1 MKIFSHMQSTSH
13 LSCNLLADLLTAH
26 GVRRAVLSPG
36 SRNTPLILA
45 LSRRQE
51 MECHVVIDER
61 SASFI
66 ALGMSIQTGEPVAL
80 VCTSGTALLNYAP
93 AVAEAFYRHIPLVVI
108 SADRPEE
115 WIDQDDSQTIWQ
127 QDALAPYVKRSCDI
141 SARIDFPNGPWW
153 TDRMI
158 NDVLLEC
165 VNGRPGPVHINV
177 RLDAPL
183 HTLSEYDRGSARV
196 VTMISPVAQLP
207 VSEARALAMSL
218 ASPRKVLIIAGFH
231 QPDEKLNR
239 ALTRLASLPNVAVMT
254 ESISNMHSPK
264 FIDRIDSTL
273 CRLTDGERESMRP
286 DTVITLGGAI
296 VSRHIKDW
304 LRNIPELDHWHV
316 GISHTTIDCFK
327 HLSRRIDMDATVFMG
342 QMAAALQPHRAAS
355 QYAALWHE
363 VADRARRL
371 HDAYVAAAQWSDLKA
386 MAGIFARLPR
396 RCNLHLSN
404 GTPIRYAQLL
414 NHPRI
419 HRSECNRGVSGI
431 DGCTSTALG
440 ASVYYLDSTLLISG
454 DMSFQYD
461 LAALSS
467 TLMTPRFKMIVICNG
482 GGGIFRFIP
491 ATSSLPETERYF
503 AVGTR
508 LPLRDLCNGYGI
520 AFFEADSDESLAES
534 MQAMLAVTDRPA
546 LLAVHTPPEISAL
559 TLKNYFTHPT
569 AGKV

>member
-1 MKIFSHMQSTSH
+1 MLSTSH
-13 LSCNLLADLLTAH
+13 LSCNILADLLIAH
-26 GVRRAVLSPG
+26 GVRHVALSPG

-45 LSRRQE
+45 LSRRSD
-51 MECHVVIDER
+51 MECHVVVDER
-61 SASFI
+61 SAAFI
-66 ALGMSIQTGEPVAL
+66 ALGMSIQSGAPVAL

-158 NDVLLEC
+158 NDVLLESL
-165 VNGRPGPVHINV
+165 NGRPGPVHINV

-183 HTLSEYDRGSARV
+183 NTQAEYATGSARV
-196 VTMISPVAQLP
+196 VTMVSPTAVLP

-218 ASPRKVLIIAGFH
+218 ASPRKVLVIAGFH
-231 QPDEKLNR
+231 EPDERLNR
-239 ALTRLASLPNVAVMT
+239 ALIKLASLPNVAVMT

-273 CRLTDGERESMRP
+273 CRLTNEERELMCP

-304 LRNIPELDHWHV
+304 LRSIPTLEHWHV

-327 HLSRRIDMDATVFMG
+327 HLSRRVDMDATIFMG
-342 QMAAALQPHRAAS
+342 QMAAALQPHRATS
-355 QYAALWHE
+355 DYARLWQS
-363 VADRARRL
+363 VAERARKT
-371 HDAYVAAAQWSDLKA
+371 HDAYVAAAPWSDLKA
-386 MAGIFARLPR
+386 LAYIFSHLPR

-414 NHPRI
+414 NDPHI

-440 ASVYYLDSTLLISG
+440 ASVLYDGVSVLISG

-461 LAALSS
+461 ISALAS
-467 TLMTPRFKMIVICNG
+467 TLLNPKMKIIVMCNG
-482 GGGIFRFIP
+482 GGGIFRFIS
-491 ATSSLPETERYF
+491 ATSALPETELYF
-503 AVGTR
+503 AVGTN
-508 LPLRDLCNGYGI
+508 LPLRDLCRGYSI
-520 AFFEADSDESLAES
+520 EYFEADSADTLRTTMSGW
-534 MQAMLAVTDRPA
+534 LAVNDRPT
-546 LLAVHTPPEISAL
+546 LLAVHTPADISAKV
-559 TLKNYFTHPT
+559 LKEYFH
-569 AGKV
+569 